1 MFSTLTWPVLSLF
14 RTNKAVITLP
24 SSTSTEAAAEATSI
38 NQCKRCSPITNY
50 NAATTPSHSSH
61 LTSDTVN
68 SSIIP
73 TVPMIA
79 TNSIHFDSS
88 NSAVATT
95 PETHSPDLVGIDQI
109 FASLLMK
116 MEVLSLQNHHIH
128 QQQFG
133 VIGSAKVKDWTG
145 SLSPPPEAQLSN
157 LAASGVKQDNSAPT
171 EYLDVVDGIESQHK
185 HFLRPQVHQQL
196 QPTTMAASTT
206 PTHIE
211 STNNAIYTY
220 NNNLLRCSPHTSTA
234 NASMSSMYPSAL
246 TPSPTSS
253 NLSTPTEATE
263 HFGIAYSNDI
273 DAAAVNELSQRLQAE
288 LRAAK
293 SRHLS
298 CTEVSLPSDLTP
310 RIAAEMIKTSEREPC
325 GVKGCAVFIDFGD
338 ETGNVRRIA
347 AFKVDPSTVS
357 TFELYLT
364 LKQDKGGWTS
374 ILPQFLKNLT
384 RSNTILISPHFTLS
398 KHKIYACE

>member
-1 MFSTLTWPVLSLF
+1 MRSSYHFNVDDKRS
-14 RTNKAVITLP
+14 AVITLP

-38 NQCKRCSPITNY
+38 NQCKHRNPIKSY
-50 NAATTPSHSSH
+50 NAATPSHSSH
-61 LTSDTVN
+61 LTSDSVT
-68 SSIIP
+68 SSVIP
-73 TVPMIA
+73 TVPIIA

-88 NSAVATT
+88 NSTVTST
-95 PETHSPDLVGIDQI
+95 PANRSSDLVGIDQI

-145 SLSPPPEAQLSN
+145 SLSPPPETQLSN
-157 LAASGVKQDNSAPT
+157 FAASGIKEDKSAPI
-171 EYLDVVDGIESQHK
+171 EFVDVVDGIESQHK
-185 HFLRPQVHQQL
+185 HSLRPQIHQQL
-196 QPTTMAASTT
+196 QSTTMETSTT
-206 PTHIE
+206 PTHIK
-211 STNNAIYTY
+211 SANNAIYTY
-220 NNNLLRCSPHTSTA
+220 NNNLLHCSPHTSTTNTA
-234 NASMSSMYPSAL
+234 MSSMYPSAL

-263 HFGIAYSNDI
+263 HFGIAHSNDI

-298 CTEVSLPSDLTP
+298 CTEVSLPWDLTP

-325 GVKGCAVFIDFGD
+325 GVKGCAIFIDFAD
-338 ETGNVRRIA
+338 DTGNVRRIA

-374 ILPQFLKNLT
+374 ILPQFIKNLT